1 MEGLVPVV
9 VVHLLLLGLGNAAL
23 LLLLALL
30 CVLGRESEIELAG
43 LDLFVGLWAKID
55 EVGVEMFRNLRVPG
69 LVLRMDGSSSF
80 FQLPYLLCLGHG
92 DKVLSLLV
100 LLLALAHV
108 LHGCLRPIRDIIHI
122 DFWTVHFPTVNLGIC
137 KVLGARSILALV
149 SLLLLRHCRAAL
161 AGGDAADDRDL
172 DWALGSLGSK

>member
-30 CVLGRESEIELAG
+30 CVLGRESEIELAR

-80 FQLPYLLCLGHG
+80 VQLPYLLCLGHG

-100 LLLALAHV
+100 
-108 LHGCLRPIRDIIHI
+108 
-122 DFWTVHFPTVNLGIC
+122 
-137 KVLGARSILALV
+137 
-149 SLLLLRHCRAAL
+149 
-161 AGGDAADDRDL
+161 
-172 DWALGSLGSK
+172 